1 MNNALMPRCHRV
13 LSLWPAIALVV
24 LTGCSLL
31 PSPEP
36 VDQEA
41 MRPTWE
47 NHREDME
54 QITHWNL
61 DGRVSARTDDEGAN
75 FNVRWQQSDE
85 DYTIRISGPMG
96 QGVATVTGGDGWAQ
110 LETSDNTLVG
120 SSLEEIIAQTTSIDL
135 PLHLLRYW
143 VRGIPA
149 PDSTAD
155 FTLNDVP
162 VIVTMEQD
170 GWTVDYRGYHD
181 DLGLPRRLDIE
192 RGEQSARIVIS
203 VWNLE

>member
-1 MNNALMPRCHRV
+1 MNKPLIRRCNRA
-13 LSLWPAIALVV
+13 LWPAVALMV

-47 NHREDME
+47 NHRDDME
-54 QITHWNL
+54 AITQWDL
-61 DGRVSARTDDEGAN
+61 DGRVSARTDDDGAN
-75 FNVRWQQSDE
+75 FNVRWEQAEE
-85 DYTIRISGPMG
+85 DYNIRISGPLG
-96 QGVATVTGGDGWAQ
+96 QSVATVTGSDGWAR
-110 LETSDNTLVG
+110 LETSDNTLYG
-120 SSLEEIIAQTTSIDL
+120 DSLEGILAQTTSIDL

-162 VIVTMEQD
+162 VIVSMEQE
-170 GWTVDYRGYHD
+170 GWTVDYRSYHD

-192 RGEQSARIVIS
+192 RGEHSARIVIS